1 MRTCIS
7 DNQWRSVFVSHLR
20 PDFDCRASR
29 TRFRNESRKERTTGM
44 PHTHN
49 DDELIRAIQTQTRR
63 QDARMLREM
72 GSHAPC
78 TCSSK
83 PGISSEHSPT
93 CPLFIWHSAA
103 RALDL
108 LTED

>member
-1 MRTCIS
+1 MTLLVGNDFGVRFAAFV
-7 DNQWRSVFVSHLR
+7 QRRVLREPVSVPS
-20 PDFDCRASR
+20 P
-29 TRFRNESRKERTTGM
+29 KERTTGM
-44 PHTHN
+44 PHTRN

-72 GSHAPC
+72 GAHAPC

-83 PGISSEHSPT
+83 PEISSEHSPT

>member
-1 MRTCIS
+1 MRTRVR
-7 DNQWRSVFVSHLR
+7 DNEWRSVFVSHLR
-20 PDFDCRASR
+20 ANFDRPAPR
-29 TRFRNESRKERTTGM
+29 TRFHTESLEERTTGM
-44 PHTHN
+44 PHTCN
-49 DDELIRAIQTQTRR
+49 DDELIRAIRAQTRR

-83 PGISSEHSPT
+83 PEITSEHNPN

-108 LTED
+108 LAED